1 MQIWLDILE
10 RTLANSH
17 MFVTYAK
24 EDFQFLQILEDISE
38 MFTSKFSENGVLNV
52 LKKTALRQ

>member
-24 EDFQFLQILEDISE
+24 EVFQFLQILEDISE
-38 MFTSKFSENGVLNV
+38 MFTSKCFKSKWTYNGL
-52 LKKTALRQ
+52 